1 MIGLVLDTNVV
12 VSANLN
18 SEGYE
23 ALVVSLA
30 LNRKVRLFVSRPI
43 LEEYERVLL
52 YPRLKFDAR
61 EVCGFMAILR
71 KIARVV
77 TPARTITESVDDS
90 DNRFLE
96 CAETAQADFLV
107 TGNKRHFPKRWT
119 ETQVVNAREF
129 VEAIGPSFLR

>member
-1 MIGLVLDTNVV
+1 MIRVVLDTNVV

-18 SEGYE
+18 PEGYE

-30 LNRKVRLFVSRPI
+30 LNRKVKLFVSRPI

-61 EVCGFMAILR
+61 EVARFLAVLR
-71 KIARVV
+71 KTARLVA
-77 TPARTITESVDDS
+77 PARTIAESVDEA

-96 CAETAQADFLV
+96 CAEAAHAAFLV
-107 TGNKRHFPKRWT
+107 TGNKRHFPKRWN
-119 ETQVVNAREF
+119 ETQVVNARELT
-129 VEAIGPSFLR
+129 EAIGPSFLR

>member
-1 MIGLVLDTNVV
+1 MNSLVLDTNVV

-18 SEGYE
+18 PEGNE

-52 YPRLKFDAR
+52 YPRLKFDAGAVGR
-61 EVCGFMAILR
+61 FMALLR
-71 KIARVV
+71 KTARLV
-77 TPARTITESVDDS
+77 TPARTIAESVDDA

-96 CAETAQADFLV
+96 CAEAAHADFLV
-107 TGNKRHFPKRWT
+107 TGNKRHFPKQWN
-119 ETQVVNAREF
+119 ETQVVNAREL
-129 VEAIGPSFLR
+129 VEVIGPSFLR

>member
-1 MIGLVLDTNVV
+1 MTGLVLDTNVV

-61 EVCGFMAILR
+61 EVGRFMAILR
-71 KIARVV
+71 KTARLV
-77 TPARTITESVDDS
+77 TPASTITESVDEA

-96 CAETAQADFLV
+96 CAEAAHADFLV
-107 TGNKRHFPKRWT
+107 TGNRRHFPKRWN
-119 ETQVVNAREF
+119 ETQVVNAREL